1 MSDRGYGLPTAPA
14 KGGTS
19 FIFIAVAI
27 ILVFVVLYYSYN
39 FLFNKIGIPVPS
51 VIIGNAVS
59 AASKPSIDASF
70 TPPYEGGDYT
80 ITFWMY
86 VNSNNFSS
94 GIGNYRKHIV
104 SIGGPSITTVTI
116 GLDATVNN
124 LIVRTHTGAADVSGV
139 SSSTS
144 TSTSTS
150 TTSTTSSGTG
160 GSCPYRYSAGGQTWV
175 VPCAPGACATAG
187 AGACTP
193 IGRINR
199 CSGKNEGWDASCNP
213 CNTYWKI
220 KDSTAGTG
228 SSNEIVNQSYTTSG
242 ANVSPCPT
250 NSVSPGGSPVCIFNN
265 STKSF
270 TNAPTLVIGGEAAR
284 GTGGGTPGGGSPNIC
299 TWSGGGEGSPGG
311 GTESFISQEEF
322 TTEEPEL
329 VRENFASAGCEST
342 STLNTATMKS
352 LFDTP
357 VAVPCTDSI
366 LPGCDAPQY
375 DLQRWTHV
383 TVVLSGKITDVYMNG
398 KMTRSCISKSYFKV
412 DTNTQ
417 ISVLNYKTFNGKLS
431 DLHTYTVAL
440 NPAQIY
446 DMYSKGPS
454 VK

>member
-1 MSDRGYGLPTAPA
+1 M

-94 GIGNYRKHIV
+94 GIGNYRKHII

-124 LIVRTHTGAADVSGV
+124 LIVRTHTGVADVGGV

-144 TSTSTS
+144 TSSG
-150 TTSTTSSGTG
+150 TTSTKSSGTG

-175 VPCAPGACATAG
+175 VPCAPGACATAT

-193 IGRINR
+193 VGRINR
-199 CSGKNEGWDASCNP
+199 CSGKNEGWDNDCNP
-213 CNTYWKI
+213 CNNYWI
-220 KDSTAGTG
+220 AQGSSAGTG
-228 SSNEIVNQSYTTSG
+228 DLGYVGSDRSVATAVSYTTSG
-242 ANVSPCPT
+242 ANVSPCR
-250 NSVSPGGSPVCIFNN
+250 NICNFNN
-265 STKSF
+265 DTGTF
-270 TNAPTLVIGGEAAR
+270 TNAPSLVIGGEAAR
-284 GTGGGTPGGGSPNIC
+284 GTGGGTGGGTANIC
-299 TWSGGGEGSPGG
+299 TWDGGAGSSEG
-311 GTESFISQEEF
+311 GTEGFTSEEEF
-322 TTEEPEL
+322 TTEEPEI

-342 STLNTATMKS
+342 STLDAKTMKS
-352 LFDTP
+352 IFDTP

-398 KMTRSCISKSYFKV
+398 KLARSCIGKSYFKV
-412 DTNTQ
+412 DTNSQ
-417 ISVLNYKTFNGKLS
+417 VSVLNYKTFNGKLAN
-431 DLHTYTVAL
+431 LHTYTVAL

-446 DMYSKGPS
+446 DMYAKGPS

>member
-19 FIFIAVAI
+19 FIFIAIAI
-27 ILVFVVLYYSYN
+27 IIVFVVLYYSYN

-94 GIGNYRKHIV
+94 GIGNYRKNIV
-104 SIGGPSITTVTI
+104 SIGGASITTVTI

-124 LIVRTHTGAADVSGV
+124 LIVRTHTGAADVGGV
-139 SSSTS
+139 SSSTT
-144 TSTSTS
+144 TSAGGTKL
-150 TTSTTSSGTG
+150 TTSTGTG
-160 GSCPYRYSAGGQTWV
+160 GSCGFRYSAGGQTWV
-175 VPCAPGACATAG
+175 VPCAPGSCATSG

-213 CNTYWKI
+213 CNNYWI
-220 KDSTAGTG
+220 APGSSAGTG
-228 SSNEIVNQSYTTSG
+228 LGDLGWVGSDRSVATAVSYTT
-242 ANVSPCPT
+242 ANPNPCD
-250 NSVSPGGSPVCIFNN
+250 SVCNFNN

-284 GTGGGTPGGGSPNIC
+284 GTGGSPGGGSPNIC
-299 TWSGGGEGSPGG
+299 TWSDVSQID
-311 GTESFISQEEF
+311 TFTDYVESFTSQDEF
-322 TTEEPEL
+322 TTEEPET
-329 VRENFASAGCEST
+329 VKENFASAGCEST
-342 STLNTATMKS
+342 STLDTAAMKK

-383 TVVLSGKITDVYMNG
+383 AVVLSGKITDVYMNG
-398 KMTRSCISKSYFKV
+398 KLVRSCIGKSYFKV

-417 ISVLNYKTFNGKLS
+417 VNVLNYKTFNGKLAN
-431 DLHTYTVAL
+431 LHTYTVAL

-446 DMYSKGPS
+446 DMYTKGPS
-454 VK
+454 DK